1 MTGSD
6 MTTLEWVLIAVV
18 VLLALLLIPCV
29 YILVC
34 VSRAFDA
41 IIPKF
46 PSKSL
51 WQTIV
56 DKLRQFVGHS

>member
-1 MTGSD
+1 
-6 MTTLEWVLIAVV
+6 MTTLEWVLITVV
-18 VLLALLLIPCV
+18 VLLVLLLIPCI
-29 YILVC
+29 YILAC
-34 VSRAFDA
+34 ASKAFDA

-46 PSKSL
+46 SSKSL